1 MKVQI
6 LAVGK
11 VKGPF
16 AQSVAEY
23 EKRAARYWKLGV
35 EEISSGARGTS
46 ANPELVLKT
55 EATRLLARI
64 SKELEVVA
72 LTRSGMTMD
81 SRELAKYLEH
91 RALTASAGVAF
102 YNWWRVWPWRRS
114 SRSSPAKTIVITH
127 DLATPACSARL
138 ERATLPR
145 RDNSTWR
152 TISQRIAGS
161 CSYRS

>member
-81 SRELAKYLEH
+81 S
-91 RALTASAGVAF
+91 
-102 YNWWRVWPWRRS
+102 
-114 SRSSPAKTIVITH
+114 
-127 DLATPACSARL
+127 
-138 ERATLPR
+138 
-145 RDNSTWR
+145 
-152 TISQRIAGS
+152 
-161 CSYRS
+161 

>member
-11 VKGPF
+11 VKGPV

-23 EKRAARYWKLGV
+23 EKRAARYWKLGI
-35 EEISSGARGTS
+35 EEVSSGARGTS

-55 EATRLLARI
+55 ESTRLLARI

-102 YNWWRVWPWRRS
+102 IIGGAYGLGEGVLARAQQKLS
-114 SRSSPAKTIVITH
+114 LSPMTLPHQV
-127 DLATPACSARL
+127 ARL
-138 ERATLPR
+138 VLSEQLYRAG
-145 RDNSTWR
+145 
-152 TISQRIAGS
+152 TILRGEP
-161 CSYRS
+161 YHKG

>member
-6 LAVGK
+6 LTVGK

-23 EKRAARYWKLGV
+23 EKRAARYWKLNA
-35 EEISSGARGTS
+35 EEVSSGARGTS

-72 LTRSGMTMD
+72 LTRSGMTMN
-81 SRELAKYLEH
+81 SRELARYLEQ

-102 YNWWRVWPWRRS
+102 IIGGAYGLGEGVLARAQQKLS
-114 SRSSPAKTIVITH
+114 LSPMTLPHQV
-127 DLATPACSARL
+127 ARL
-138 ERATLPR
+138 VLSEQLYRAG
-145 RDNSTWR
+145 
-152 TISQRIAGS
+152 TILRGEP
-161 CSYRS
+161 YHKG

>member
-23 EKRAARYWKLGV
+23 EKRAARYWKLNA
-35 EEISSGARGTS
+35 EEVSSGARGTS

-72 LTRSGMTMD
+72 LTRSGMTMN
-81 SRELAKYLEH
+81 SREFARYLEQ

-102 YNWWRVWPWRRS
+102 IIGGAYGLGEGVLARAQQKLSLSPMTLPHRV
-114 SRSSPAKTIVITH
+114 
-127 DLATPACSARL
+127 ARL
-138 ERATLPR
+138 VLSEQLYRAG
-145 RDNSTWR
+145 
-152 TISQRIAGS
+152 TILRGEP
-161 CSYRS
+161 YHKG